1 MARRITAALIAA
13 LALPS
18 GPAAAE
24 SEDARE
30 VFARFSD
37 RIVKIR
43 VIERDSAA
51 KATIGT
57 GFAIS
62 PRGHVVT
69 NYHVVSY
76 LVHEP
81 EHYRAELVRES
92 GEAEEVSLLS
102 IDVVHDLA
110 LVQVKSP
117 TPTYFELASAQVP
130 VGARMYSLGHPHD
143 LGLSIVEGTY
153 NGLLK
158 HALYDKIHLTGSL
171 NPGMSGGPTILS
183 SGEVVGVNV
192 SSAGNQVSFLVPI
205 ARVKKLAERAL
216 APGFRAPDDFLADAT
231 RQLDEHQT
239 RYLGELFDHPFA
251 TVQLGGY
258 RVPGELAPFF
268 KCWGDAER
276 EEHTPYQVLVHEC
289 STEDY
294 VFVSGSHFSGVVS
307 FRHRVLETRELD
319 RYRFFT
325 LYSDR
330 FGEGDYFTGDRD
342 EVTSFRCRSD
352 LVSDPSGVVKAVL
365 CLRRYRK
372 LPGLYDAVFKAATLG
387 RPDKG
392 LETKLILSGVSFAS
406 IERFVNRYLEAFE
419 WGA

>member
-1 MARRITAALIAA
+1 
-13 LALPS
+13 
-18 GPAAAE
+18 
-24 SEDARE
+24 
-30 VFARFSD
+30 V
-37 RIVKIR
+37 V
-43 VIERDSAA
+43 ERDSAA

-62 PRGHVVT
+62 PSGHVVT
-69 NYHVVSY
+69 NYHVVSN
-76 LVHEP
+76 LVQEP

-92 GEAEEVSLLS
+92 GDAEDVALLA

-110 LVQVKSP
+110 LVRANGG
-117 TPTYFELASAQVP
+117 TPAFFELASAKVP
-130 VGARMYSLGHPHD
+130 IGARMYSLGHPHD

-153 NGLLK
+153 NGLLR

-171 NPGMSGGPTILS
+171 NPGMSGGPTILAN
-183 SGEVVGVNV
+183 GEVVGVNV

-205 ARVKKLAERAL
+205 ERVKSLAERAL
-216 APGFRAPDDFLADAT
+216 AREFHAPADFLTDAT
-231 RQLDEHQT
+231 RQLDEHQS
-239 RYLGELFDHPFA
+239 RYLGELLDHPFA

-268 KCWGDAER
+268 KCWGDAMR
-276 EEHTPYQVLVHEC
+276 EEHEPYQVLVHEC

-307 FRHRVLETRELD
+307 FRHRVLESHELD
-319 RYRFFT
+319 RYQFFS

-330 FGEGDYFTGDRD
+330 FAETDYLTGDRD
-342 EVTSFRCRSD
+342 EVTSFRCRAD
-352 LVSDPSGVVKAVL
+352 LVSDPSGVIKAVL

-387 RPDKG
+387 QPNKG
-392 LETKLILSGVSFAS
+392 LETRLILSGVSFAS
-406 IERFVNRYLEAFE
+406 VERFVNHYLKAFE
-419 WGA
+419 WNA